1 MKDVAVVVGFA
12 AHIGAVGEEVAAIVL
27 FCLKAVDHVFLPA
40 VGEEELR
47 GRSLDFLSHV
57 LIAVGLADAGD
68 DDLVVPRPVDALHDY
83 GKAGGNKRGRGL
95 RLQRRE
101 QCRPAALRKT
111 GNHHVVVPP
120 LEVLGDGHGAH
131 DVRGGVM
138 MSHC

>member
-1 MKDVAVVVGFA
+1 MWPSSWDSQRTLET
-12 AHIGAVGEEVAAIVL
+12 VGEEVAAIVL

-40 VGEEELR
+40 VRKEELG

-57 LIAVGLADAGD
+57 LIAVGLPDAGD

-101 QCRPAALRKT
+101 QCRPRRLAKARQPPRCHAA
-111 GNHHVVVPP
+111 P
-120 LEVLGDGHGAH
+120 
-131 DVRGGVM
+131 GGTW
-138 MSHC
+138 